1 MKHRGKKKHRH
12 KTILFG
18 KGYTCVATSSTRRF
32 LFLSHAR
39 QNNWMLINWS
49 RGHFFLIGNQEGM
62 ITRCWLS
69 LWFIDFNLTKW
80 SRVTLSTRA
89 SYRKTLKIQVKSI
102 LKCPRA
108 YFITYANRRVTV
120 LSMLTEY
127 RAIFLF
133 VWFLGENNWYLDDS
147 EWGLEKEH
155 HSDSCVGWKLSK
167 EKRRSQAHRRVLTIF
182 FWEL

>member
-1 MKHRGKKKHRH
+1 MKHRGKKK
-12 KTILFG
+12 
-18 KGYTCVATSSTRRF
+18 STDIRRSF
-32 LFLSHAR
+32 LVKDTHAWPPR
-39 QNNWMLINWS
+39 LQGAFSFYHMRRKITECWLTEA
-49 RGHFFLIGNQEGM
+49 EGM

>member
-1 MKHRGKKKHRH
+1 M
-12 KTILFG
+12 
-18 KGYTCVATSSTRRF
+18 ATSSTRRF

-62 ITRCWLS
+62 IIRCWLS

-102 LKCPRA
+102 LISALGPMSLHMQIDGSR
-108 YFITYANRRVTV
+108 F

-127 RAIFLF
+127 RTIFIF

-155 HSDSCVGWKLSK
+155 HSDSCVRWKLSK
-167 EKRRSQAHRRVLTIF
+167 EKRRSRALRRVLTIF